1 MYLTRLSCTLRSREV
16 SLMCI
21 LSQLKIKYFSKEW
34 RKKLP
39 VCNGH
44 SEAHPCPV
52 LISPST
58 HVGMWVCLSWQIGG
72 AMQLILANA
81 LWADA
86 FKSLRLWVLVWELQL
101 SFFVCGV
108 FWGFTVLT
116 VPGGTVALKSHLDL
130 RLTPCEWETLCCVK
144 PVNFVGFSYCLSR
157 VIVKP
162 KEMIQVNFPRLS
174 CPSVKHGDRS

>member
-81 LWADA
+81 LWVDA

-130 RLTPCEWETLCCVK
+130 RLTPCEWETH
-144 PVNFVGFSYCLSR
+144 FVVWNQWTLWVSVTACLELLWNQRRWSR
-157 VIVKP
+157 WTS
-162 KEMIQVNFPRLS
+162 QDLAALL
-174 CPSVKHGDRS
+174 